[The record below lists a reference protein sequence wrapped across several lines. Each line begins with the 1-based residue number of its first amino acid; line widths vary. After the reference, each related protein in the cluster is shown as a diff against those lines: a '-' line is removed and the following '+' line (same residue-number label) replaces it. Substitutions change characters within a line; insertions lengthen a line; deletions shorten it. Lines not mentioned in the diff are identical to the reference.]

1 MPELLA
7 GILDQ
12 QIAALETL
20 IKLQQSEK
28 DLLVKRDAPA
38 LDELTRDKEQI
49 LDSIQQLD
57 DTLAAHEQHHLV
69 SSHPELR
76 EKRRQIIKLME
87 KCQSNNEVNGQLVRV
102 TLGRIQQLKQTLQAA
117 HTGNTV
123 TYTSKGKTSSGPS
136 GSSIKA

>member
-7 GILDQ
+7 GLLDQ
-12 QIAALETL
+12 QTAALEAL

-38 LDELTRDKEQI
+38 LDELTRKKEQT
-49 LDSIQQLD
+49 LDKIQQLD
-57 DTLAAHEQHHLV
+57 ETLAAHPQHHLV
-69 SSHPELR
+69 SAHPELR
-76 EKRRQIIKLME
+76 EKRKHIIELLE
-87 KCQSNNEVNGQLVRV
+87 QCQSNNDVNGQMVRV

-117 HTGNTV
+117 QTGTTL